1 MTREPLSNETQLAV
15 AASHGSL
22 LRSYEALFAS
32 VVGAHEAVAF
42 AYARTALSS
51 ILTAIEV
58 GPGDEVVLSP
68 LTCKVVPLA
77 LLSLGV
83 RPVYADIS
91 TETLNL
97 DPDRLESAIRTATR
111 ALLFQHTYGNMAGA
125 EEALQIAALK
135 GVPLV
140 EDCAQSLPFRA
151 PNRRRGGWGIAA
163 IYSNNLRK
171 PLPAGSGGIAVTN
184 DSNVAQR
191 IREVREQY
199 PHRRRFGEI
208 RHRTEAWLEHHVL
221 RPALYWRF
229 FELNRKLSA
238 AYRLRPLEV
247 EIADEISRQA
257 LQVSDYQIREGLF
270 WLSSV
275 ESLATHRRLCC
286 AEYRRALED
295 LHGLRLPPA
304 DVGQPLY
311 YFPVLV
317 ERKQELLNAGRAK
330 QIEIIAWPM
339 RAPIYPIEDI
349 ESLHQYGYK
358 PGSCPVAE
366 EVAAKLV
373 GLPTH
378 ARMRAEHRARV
389 IELVRSFAA

>member
-1 MTREPLSNETQLAV
+1 VSNETQLAV

-22 LRSYEALFAS
+22 LRSYEDLFAT

-51 ILTAIEV
+51 ILTAIEL
-58 GPGDEVVLSP
+58 GSGDEVILSP
-68 LTCKVVPLA
+68 LTCKVVPLV
-77 LLSLGV
+77 LLSLGIT
-83 RPVYADIS
+83 PVYADIS
-91 TETLNL
+91 AETLNL
-97 DPDRLESAIRTATR
+97 DPGRLESAIRTATR

-125 EEALQIAALK
+125 EEASEIAALK
-135 GVPLV
+135 RVPLV
-140 EDCAQSLPFRA
+140 EDCAQTLPFRA
-151 PNRRRGGWGIAA
+151 PNRRRGGRGIAA

-191 IREVREQY
+191 IREARDHY
-199 PHRRRFGEI
+199 PHRRGLAEI
-208 RHRTEAWLEHHVL
+208 RLRMEAWLEHHVL
-221 RPALYWRF
+221 RPSLYWRF
-229 FELNRKLSA
+229 FEVNRKLSA
-238 AYRLRPLEV
+238 SYRVRALET

-257 LQVSDYQIREGLF
+257 LQLSDYQIREGLF

-275 ESLATHRRLCC
+275 ESLAAHRRLCC
-286 AEYRRALED
+286 AEYRQALGD
-295 LHGLRLPPA
+295 LDGLRLPPA
-304 DVGQPLY
+304 DVRQPLY

-317 ERKQELLNAGRAK
+317 ERKEELLNAARTR

-339 RAPIYPIEDI
+339 RAPIYPIVDI
-349 ESLHQYGYK
+349 ESLHQYGYR

-378 ARMRAEHRARV
+378 ARMAAEHRARV
-389 IELVRSFAA
+389 IDLVRSFAA